1 MVQSRVRGTISHC
14 VEPDCSRWRDSNSSV
29 HRKSLTRYRSAFEFW
44 RKRKRSTESRN
55 WMCSGTRSHWRSWSS
70 CVTWSWFS
78 FYNKT
83 VRDVINMVIFKQKC
97 FSFWGTKSIK
107 RFIPVPI
114 GGFPCL
120 FYPAPTFP
128 NYFSMSCS
136 ILRLLFISLW
146 ADSNIHIS
154 HCILFYYFVN
164 LYRTTQHAWIIKL
177 QL

>member
-1 MVQSRVRGTISHC
+1 MDGRLFHTCAVVTPKARLPMVQSRVCGTISHC

-55 WMCSGTRSHWRSWSS
+55 WMCSGTRSHWRSRSS

-114 GGFPCL
+114 GDFRA
-120 FYPAPTFP
+120 Y
-128 NYFSMSCS
+128 S
-136 ILRLLFISLW
+136 IQLLLFLTIFQC
-146 ADSNIHIS
+146 HVV
-154 HCILFYYFVN
+154 Y
-164 LYRTTQHAWIIKL
+164 
-177 QL
+177 